1 MEDKIIKQISL
12 FAENKPGRLAN
23 VAGKLK
29 SAGINIR
36 AFTIAESG
44 DFGIIR
50 MVVDKS
56 DYAHSVLHDAGFTVS
71 ETSVL
76 GIEMEDVPGSM
87 SRIAEIFGKAK
98 INIDYAYAFV
108 TREQKALLIVRVN
121 DIEKAIETLPD
132 KQKLVFHLRYY
143 DEMPYEQIAEIT
155 NTSVGSLK
163 ASYHHEGA

>member
-1 MEDKIIKQISL
+1 MGNGVENKIIKQISL

-23 VAGKLK
+23 VTNKLK

-50 MVVDKS
+50 MVVDNS
-56 DYAHSVLHDAGFTVS
+56 DYAYNVLHDAGFTVS

-87 SRIAEIFGKAK
+87 SLIAEVFGKAK
-98 INIDYAYAFV
+98 INLDYAYAFI
-108 TREQKALLIVRVN
+108 TRDQKALLIVRVN
-121 DIEKAIETLPD
+121 EIEKAIKTLEEENI
-132 KQKLVFHLRYY
+132 KLIDMKEL
-143 DEMPYEQIAEIT
+143 EKI
-155 NTSVGSLK
+155 
-163 ASYHHEGA
+163 

>member
-1 MEDKIIKQISL
+1 MGNGVENKIIKQISL

-23 VAGKLK
+23 ITNKLK

-50 MVVDKS
+50 MVVDNS
-56 DYAHSVLHDAGFTVS
+56 DYAYNVLHDAGFTVS

-87 SRIAEIFGKAK
+87 SLIAEVFGKAK
-98 INIDYAYAFV
+98 INLDYAYAFI
-108 TREQKALLIVRVN
+108 TRDQKALLIVRVN
-121 DIEKAIETLPD
+121 EIEKAIKTLEEENI
-132 KQKLVFHLRYY
+132 KLIDMMEL
-143 DEMPYEQIAEIT
+143 EKI
-155 NTSVGSLK
+155 
-163 ASYHHEGA
+163 

>member
-1 MEDKIIKQISL
+1 MDDKIIKQISL

-23 VAGKLK
+23 VTNKLK

-50 MVVDKS
+50 MVVDNS
-56 DYAHSVLHDAGFTVS
+56 DYAYNVLHDAGFTVS

-87 SRIAEIFGKAK
+87 SLIAEVFGKAK
-98 INIDYAYAFV
+98 INLDYAYAFI
-108 TREQKALLIVRVN
+108 TRDQKALLIVRVN
-121 DIEKAIETLPD
+121 EIEKAIKTLEEENI
-132 KQKLVFHLRYY
+132 KLIDMKEL
-143 DEMPYEQIAEIT
+143 EKI
-155 NTSVGSLK
+155 
-163 ASYHHEGA
+163 

>member
-23 VAGKLK
+23 IADKLK

-50 MVVDKS
+50 MVVDNT
-56 DYAHSVLHDAGFTVS
+56 DYAYNILHNAGFTVS
-71 ETSVL
+71 ETNVL
-76 GIEMEDVPGSM
+76 GVEMDDVPGSM
-87 SRIAEIFGKAK
+87 SRIAEIFGKAR

-108 TREQKALLIVRVN
+108 TRNQKALLIVRVN
-121 DIEKAIETLPD
+121 EVEKAVKTLAEENV
-132 KQKLVFHLRYY
+132 KLIGMKEL
-143 DEMPYEQIAEIT
+143 ENI
-155 NTSVGSLK
+155 
-163 ASYHHEGA
+163 

>member
-1 MEDKIIKQISL
+1 MGSGIEDKVIKQISL

-23 VAGKLK
+23 IADKLK
-29 SAGINIR
+29 NAGINIR

-56 DYAHSVLHDAGFTVS
+56 DYAHSVLHNAGFTVS

-87 SRIAEIFGKAK
+87 SRIAEVFGKAN
-98 INIDYAYAFV
+98 INLDYAYAFV
-108 TREQKALLIVRVN
+108 TKDQKALLIVRVN
-121 DIEKAIETLPD
+121 EIEKAVKTLEEE
-132 KQKLVFHLRYY
+132 KIKLISMKEL
-143 DEMPYEQIAEIT
+143 EKI
-155 NTSVGSLK
+155 
-163 ASYHHEGA
+163 

>member
-1 MEDKIIKQISL
+1 MGAGMEDKIIKQISL

-23 VAGKLK
+23 VTNKLK

-50 MVVDKS
+50 MVVDNS
-56 DYAHSVLHDAGFTVS
+56 DYAYNVLHNAGFTVS

-87 SRIAEIFGKAK
+87 SRIAEVFGKAK
-98 INIDYAYAFV
+98 INLDYAYAFV
-108 TREQKALLIVRVN
+108 TRAQKALLIVRVN
-121 DIEKAIETLPD
+121 DIEKAIKTLEDDNIPLID
-132 KQKLVFHLRYY
+132 MKELEK
-143 DEMPYEQIAEIT
+143 I
-155 NTSVGSLK
+155 
-163 ASYHHEGA
+163 

>member
-1 MEDKIIKQISL
+1 MGAGMEEKIIKQISL

-23 VAGKLK
+23 VASKLK
-29 SAGINIR
+29 NAGINIR

-56 DYAHSVLHDAGFTVS
+56 DYAHSVLRDAGFTVS

-87 SRIAEIFGKAK
+87 SRIAEIFGKAN

-121 DIEKAIETLPD
+121 DIEKAIETLE
-132 KQKLVFHLRYY
+132 KENIKLISMKEL
-143 DEMPYEQIAEIT
+143 EKI
-155 NTSVGSLK
+155 
-163 ASYHHEGA
+163 

>member
-1 MEDKIIKQISL
+1 MGSGIEDKVIKQISL

-23 VAGKLK
+23 IADKLK
-29 SAGINIR
+29 NAGINIR

-56 DYAHSVLHDAGFTVS
+56 DYAHSVLHNAGFTVS

-87 SRIAEIFGKAK
+87 SRIAEVFGKAN
-98 INIDYAYAFV
+98 INLDYAYAFV
-108 TREQKALLIVRVN
+108 TRDQKALLIVRVN
-121 DIEKAIETLPD
+121 EIEKAVKILEEENI
-132 KQKLVFHLRYY
+132 KLISMKEL
-143 DEMPYEQIAEIT
+143 EKI
-155 NTSVGSLK
+155 
-163 ASYHHEGA
+163 

>member
-1 MEDKIIKQISL
+1 MGAGMEDKIIKQISL

-56 DYAHSVLHDAGFTVS
+56 DYAHSVLRDAGFTVS

-87 SRIAEIFGKAK
+87 SRIAEIFGKAN

-121 DIEKAIETLPD
+121 DIEKAIETLE
-132 KQKLVFHLRYY
+132 KENIKLISMKEL
-143 DEMPYEQIAEIT
+143 EKI
-155 NTSVGSLK
+155 
-163 ASYHHEGA
+163 